1 LIGEEHLTAETP
13 LFTGEL
19 LKALRPAGYSTYAT
33 ETGPES
39 TRLLMEAV
47 ADGGVAAG
55 EALLTRFP
63 LSLVFLDRREELR
76 VAAEAQALGYD
87 VWGIDQEFMDSPRLL
102 LHRLTELTADRA
114 TRELVQRMLEPE
126 IASAD
131 QVIATGERM
140 TNAFL
145 ATAASEEF
153 DALEASFPDQETE
166 AGRIVQQLRAS
177 AEIYQL
183 FFDGRRYDNNATR
196 VDLIK
201 RNYLA
206 HLHRAGETAL
216 SDRKAVIKMGNVHA
230 GRGRTPVWQYDIGNF
245 ASELA
250 IARNGESFHVMVLA
264 AGRIGP
270 DGAFDSFRPVYPYL
284 ALIIESV
291 PEDQAVVLDL
301 KPLRSVLTQLA
312 DQTSALR
319 QLEDVALRY
328 DALVVLP
335 AFHRSTAIVPV
346 P

>member
-1 LIGEEHLTAETP
+1 
-13 LFTGEL
+13 
-19 LKALRPAGYSTYAT
+19 
-33 ETGPES
+33 
-39 TRLLMEAV
+39 
-47 ADGGVAAG
+47 
-55 EALLTRFP
+55 
-63 LSLVFLDRREELR
+63 LD
-76 VAAEAQALGYD
+76 
-87 VWGIDQEFMDSPRLL
+87 
-102 LHRLTELTADRA
+102 
-114 TRELVQRMLEPE
+114 
-126 IASAD
+126 
-131 QVIATGERM
+131 
-140 TNAFL
+140 
-145 ATAASEEF
+145 TAASEEF
-153 DALEASFPDQETE
+153 DALDAAFPDETSE

-206 HLHRAGETAL
+206 HLHWAGETAL

-264 AGRIGP
+264 AGRVGP
-270 DGAFDSFRPVYPYL
+270 DGAFDSLQDAYPYL
-284 ALIIESV
+284 GLATESV
-291 PEDQAVVLDL
+291 AEGQAVVFDL
-301 KPLRSVLTQLA
+301 EPLRSVLTQLA

-346 P
+346 PRQ